1 MSKGINRDRQQMTEW
16 EKQYEES
23 IPVFVDK
30 MTKLSMEEVKLPRDR
45 DRFIQEEIRDKA
57 WISKREGFPEYD
69 KKFFNSAI
77 KERRKEI
84 VEEQREEVLNKNPLL
99 EKRQIRKE
107 GGLLDTDSKRM
118 QYSTGTPSQKN
129 YTPKEAWTDFS
140 GKVVEG
146 YAAPYTMP
154 TSLLAGV
161 TKDVQGVNKI
171 TGALADG
178 VGALSDSVKAVFN
191 PDSWQIDRSKPK
203 TRGMLPSF
211 TQDRQDIVDENI
223 KDIEEESSR
232 KEMNEGGE
240 TEREKYFLGKLARI
254 IANKKR
260 DRKPGGIRGLFANRE
275 EEEKEKEKES
285 ALEYTPVGESYPNR
299 VNIERP
305 MFVDGGDVD
314 NQMSMLMER
323 PEIEA
328 PLPNEETPMLSDK
341 EIPMLPDEEME
352 EDYVEYVFDS
362 TLDPQDKEY
371 LENALE
377 EDAKLSEI
385 IDRVV
390 ESATEFS
397 GSGPIEGPGSGKSD
411 SIPARLSDGKFV
423 VTAKAT
429 EEIGADNLMSMMK
442 DAEAA
447 ADERQ
452 SAAYGGYM
460 TEKEDETAPIQ
471 TSGLREARRNV
482 PQVAQTKRQVEE
494 EMLKSSPRRF
504 YQPISG

>member
-1 MSKGINRDRQQMTEW
+1 MSRGINRDRQQMTEW
-16 EKQYEES
+16 EKEYEKS
-23 IPVFVDK
+23 IPAFVDK

-45 DRFIQEEIRDKA
+45 DRFIQEVIQDKA
-57 WISKREGFPEYD
+57 WISEREGFPEYD
-69 KKFFNSAI
+69 AQFFNNAI
-77 KERRKEI
+77 KERRREI
-84 VEEQREEVLNKNPLL
+84 AEEQDPLL
-99 EKRQIRKE
+99 SKRQIRKG

-154 TSLLAGV
+154 ASLLAGV

-171 TGALADG
+171 TGALAEG

-223 KDIEEESSR
+223 KDMEEESSR

-240 TEREKYFLGKLARI
+240 TEREKYFLGKLVRSMAGR
-254 IANKKR
+254 KR
-260 DRKPGGIRGLFANRE
+260 DRKPGGIRGFFADR
-275 EEEKEKEKES
+275 EEKEKEKEKES
-285 ALEYTPVGESYPNR
+285 TLEYTPVGESYPNR

-323 PEIEA
+323 PETEP
-328 PLPNEETPMLSDK
+328 PLPDE

-371 LENALE
+371 LENALA

-411 SIPARLSDGKFV
+411 SIPARLSDGEFV
-423 VTAKAT
+423 FTAKAT
-429 EEIGADNLMSMMK
+429 EEIGSDNLMSMMK

-452 SAAYGGYM
+452 GVAYGGYM

-494 EMLKSSPRRF
+494 EMLKSSPRR
-504 YQPISG
+504 